1 MDYSGYPCPPYKII
15 ILDEADSMTEDA
27 QVYCYTHD
35 RSICN
40 SSYLIHMV
48 SLWYLYTSVECFE
61 AYYGDLLQSDQILL
75 YMQLYQQVF
84 HLLDLIMLLWYKYC
98 ILKSMI
104 VNVCYRI
111 IEPLASR
118 CAKFRF
124 KPLSEDVMSSRITHI
139 CNAEGLNL
147 DAQVLFELDSLVMR
161 QMVFICFM
169 HYYNNIK
176 SITSNIQLFNE
187 FLMLRCL

>member
-1 MDYSGYPCPPYKII
+1 METYSKV
-15 ILDEADSMTEDA
+15 T
-27 QVYCYTHD
+27 
-35 RSICN
+35 RFFFICN
-40 SSYLIHMV
+40 YISRYFIYLI
-48 SLWYLYTSVECFE
+48 LLFFYGTSI
-61 AYYGDLLQSDQILL
+61 G
-75 YMQLYQQVF
+75 
-84 HLLDLIMLLWYKYC
+84 

-147 DAQVLFELDSLVMR
+147 DAQVLLTLDSLVMG